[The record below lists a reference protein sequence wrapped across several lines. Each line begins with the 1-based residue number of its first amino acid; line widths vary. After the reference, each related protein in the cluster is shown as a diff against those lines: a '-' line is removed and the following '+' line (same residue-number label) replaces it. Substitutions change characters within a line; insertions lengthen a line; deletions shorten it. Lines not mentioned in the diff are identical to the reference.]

1 MYFCSINGGAKA
13 IYHGSGKRSFDE
25 LKPSYTF
32 ISLFLFPSLS
42 HPFPPEKSCVRLPD
56 VLEAYEG
63 TGTYTSSQR
72 LVLMNHLENPEQRK
86 HPWPAKLES
95 AFGAEEPEE
104 PAAPAIEAGDKI
116 EAAPGI
122 ETPTVV
128 NSSTTVVATCKNV
141 EGADSSSGDVGAD
154 SGSSQL
160 GGGMSG
166 PGGAAA
172 KGRSSRGGKG
182 GRVGGG
188 GGGGGIRGRRGGFG
202 GKGRGAVGGMAA
214 GVGGMVLLGSP
225 MVDATLDDTHGLR
238 AVIEVLKRE
247 MGHGGGTLK
256 EEVRV
261 LVSPLDPF
269 TSFEGLGTY
278 DFFVCI
284 WKGEREMG

>member
-1 MYFCSINGGAKA
+1 M
-13 IYHGSGKRSFDE
+13 
-25 LKPSYTF
+25 
-32 ISLFLFPSLS
+32 
-42 HPFPPEKSCVRLPD
+42 RLPD

-104 PAAPAIEAGDKI
+104 PAAPATEAGDKI
-116 EAAPGI
+116 EGSPGV

-128 NSSTTVVATCKNV
+128 NGSTAVVATCKSV

-154 SGSSQL
+154 SGSSQS
-160 GGGMSG
+160 GGGVSG

-182 GRVGGG
+182 GRFGGG

-256 EEVRV
+256 EEVIMSACLWIRLLV
-261 LVSPLDPF
+261 L
-269 TSFEGLGTY
+269 EGLCGW
-278 DFFVCI
+278 DFFVCM
-284 WKGEREMG
+284 ER